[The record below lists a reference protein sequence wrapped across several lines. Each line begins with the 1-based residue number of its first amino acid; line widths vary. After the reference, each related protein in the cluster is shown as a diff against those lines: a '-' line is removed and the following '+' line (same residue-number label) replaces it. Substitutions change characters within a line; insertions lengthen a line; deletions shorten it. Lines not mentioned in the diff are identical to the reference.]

1 MQCNLIIM
9 ILIIKLFGI
18 VFILLGISFLLE
30 SEGVYS
36 WVENKS
42 GHIGFYLSVIVGRVT
57 MGILLLLAAK
67 ESKYPSVIK
76 FIGILAIIAAII
88 LIILGPK
95 GFQNLMSS
103 LIPIF
108 KPYAPVSGLTGIAI
122 GGFLIYAF
130 SRK

>member
-1 MQCNLIIM
+1 MK
-9 ILIIKLFGI
+9 LIIKLLGI
-18 VFILLGISFLLE
+18 LFILLGISFLIE
-30 SEGVYS
+30 PEGIYR
-36 WVENKS
+36 WVEDNI
-42 GHIGFYLSVIVGRVT
+42 GNTGFYLSVIVGRLV

-76 FIGILAIIAAII
+76 FIGYLAIIAATVVIVM
-88 LIILGPK
+88 GHK
-95 GFQNLMSS
+95 GFQDIMSS

-130 SRK
+130 SRKKN